1 MTLEDELGEVKAGD
15 LPEHVAVIP
24 DGNGRW
30 AHSRGLERTKGHKR
44 GTRRA
49 EDLIEFIS
57 ANLPIKYLTFYTFS
71 TENWSRPDREVEFLM
86 TLLKDLLGEKGMKLL
101 ENDVRLRIIGEID
114 DLPDETS
121 EVVKN
126 TIDMT
131 ADNDGLQLIMA
142 LNYGARQEIIRAV
155 RKLARRAASGELS
168 PEEVTEDAF
177 ENHLFTAGI
186 PDPDLL
192 IRTSGERRVSNF
204 MLWQLA
210 YTEIWITNRLWP
222 SFEPKHLL
230 EALSDF
236 QRRERRYGDVNSEET
251 Q

>member
-86 TLLKDLLGEKGMKLL
+86 TLLKDLLGKKGMKLL

-155 RKLARRAASGELS
+155 QKLARRAASGELS

>member
-131 ADNDGLQLIMA
+131 AENDGLQLIMA